1 MSRKWTSAVRKIR
14 EVEHQEDYMKKHEA
28 ALADLKAVRGTVAAR
43 AQGAHYPE
51 TYEKMLALVDALID
65 AVEAAAFRED
75 LHWFFDAPLSSSQ
88 FMRVRAHLLRAAEH
102 TAAAAR
108 LALDKARPGD

>member
-1 MSRKWTSAVRKIR
+1 MEHR
-14 EVEHQEDYMKKHEA
+14 EDFMKGIEA
-28 ALADLKAVRGTVAAR
+28 ALEDLKDVRGAGAA
-43 AQGAHYPE
+43 GAHYPE
-51 TYEKMLALVDALID
+51 TYAKMLALVDALIQ

-108 LALDKARPGD
+108 LALDRPRPGD

>member
-1 MSRKWTSAVRKIR
+1 
-14 EVEHQEDYMKKHEA
+14 MKRGEA
-28 ALADLKAVRGTVAAR
+28 ALEDLRAVRETAA
-43 AQGAHYPE
+43 AGAAGAHYPE
-51 TYEKMLALVDALID
+51 TYEKMLALVDALIQ

-88 FMRVRAHLLRAAEH
+88 FMRVRIHLLRAAEH

-108 LALDKARPGD
+108 LALDKPRPDD